1 MLEELDDSQRSLL
14 QRTTNFYVVKF
25 RNHGGIVMPIIV
37 RLHYADNT
45 NEIVR
50 VPVDIWRSNGDSV
63 SKLFV
68 SEKEIV
74 RMELDPFRETADTES
89 SNNHWPPKL
98 IPSRFKL
105 YKSSSSDNEM
115 RKANKKK
122 EAAEKKAAK
131 EAENASG
138 NESENKDEADASTD
152 TPSNTEASEA
162 APSSQSSQ

>member
-1 MLEELDDSQRSLL
+1 
-14 QRTTNFYVVKF
+14 
-25 RNHGGIVMPIIV
+25 MPIIV

-105 YKSSSSDNEM
+105 YKSGSSDNEM

-131 EAENASG
+131 EAENAEEG
-138 NESENKDEADASTD
+138 DKESDEAVEDASGD
-152 TPSNTEASEA
+152 NQSGSEA
-162 APSSQSSQ
+162 DEAASSTQSSQ